1 MEQAHFLSKA
11 TMETLC
17 RQHGQP
23 LEEHLLCTTVELPTQ
38 IHVWLLYCGGASSEV
53 SPSLSCSEGTL
64 IAPSHC
70 LGLAVNYCR
79 LDALNVQ

>member
-1 MEQAHFLSKA
+1 MGPAHFLSKA
-11 TMETLC
+11 TMETFR

-23 LEEHLLCTTVELPTQ
+23 LEEHLLCTMVELPIP
-38 IHVWLLYCGGASSEV
+38 IHVWLLYCRGASSEV

-64 IAPSHC
+64 ITPSHC

-79 LDALNVQ
+79 LEILNVQ